1 MSFQF
6 GIDRLL
12 HDDALRRPLSGR
24 RIGVV
29 GHPASVTGTLEHTLY
44 ALARCDDLN
53 VTCALGPQHGMRGDK
68 QDNMIETEDYRD
80 PQLGIPIFSL
90 YGEHRR
96 PTAHMFE
103 PLDVILYDL
112 QDLGCRVYTYVTTL
126 LYVIEEA
133 AKLDKAVWVL
143 DRPNPAGRPIDGLT
157 LRPGWESF
165 VGVAEF
171 PMVHGM
177 TMGELGA
184 WYIAHKQLDVD
195 YRVIEMVDYTP
206 NAGPGYGWPVEARSW
221 VNPSPN
227 AASLNM
233 ARAYGGTVMVE
244 GATLSEGRGT
254 TRSLEVIGAPD
265 LNASALIEEMQRLAP
280 DWLRGCKLRPAWF
293 EPTFHKHA
301 GQLCEGFQIHAELDF
316 YDATQFKSWRVTA
329 LAFKAIRSLYP
340 DYSLWRGLDFKYE
353 YTEGHPAI
361 DIINGSDEL
370 RLWVDDANA
379 TPDDL
384 DRQLVKDLAAWRD
397 VSTGFHLYD

>member
-12 HDDALRRPLSGR
+12 QDERLRRDLIGR

-29 GHPASVTGTLEHTLY
+29 GHPASVTGNLDHSLY
-44 ALARCDDLN
+44 ALAACDDLN

-68 QDNMIETEDYRD
+68 QDNMIETEDYLD
-80 PQLGIPIFSL
+80 PDLGIPIFSL

-96 PTAHMFE
+96 PTPDMLA
-103 PLDVILYDL
+103 PLDVVLYDL
-112 QDLGCRVYTYVTTL
+112 QDLGTRVYTYVTTL
-126 LYVIEEA
+126 LYIIEEA
-133 AKLDKAVWVL
+133 AKHDKAVWVL

-184 WYIAHKQLDVD
+184 WYVDHKKLDVD
-195 YRVIEMVDYTP
+195 YRVIEMSGYTP
-206 NAGPGYGWPVEARSW
+206 NEGPGYGWPISARPW

-233 ARAYGGTVMVE
+233 ARAYGGSVMVE
-244 GATLSEGRGT
+244 GTTLSEGRGT
-254 TRSLEVIGAPD
+254 TRALEVIGAPD
-265 LNASALIEEMQRLAP
+265 LNANDVMAEMQRLAP
-280 DWLRGCKLRPAWF
+280 HWLEGCKLRPAWF

-301 GQLCEGFQIHAELDF
+301 QHLCEGFQIHAELDF
-316 YDATQFKSWRVTA
+316 YDPETFKSWRVTA

-340 DYSLWRGLDFKYE
+340 DYNLWRGLDFKYE
-353 YTEGHPAI
+353 YTEGHLAI
-361 DIINGSDEL
+361 DVINGSDEL
-370 RLWVDDANA
+370 RLWVDDPAA
-379 TPDDL
+379 TADDL
-384 DRQLVKDLAAWRD
+384 DHRLARDLAAWHD
-397 VSTGFHLYD
+397 VSRNYHLYK

>member
-12 HDDALRRPLSGR
+12 HDEALRQDLVGR

-29 GHPASVTGTLEHTLY
+29 GHPASVTGTLDHSLY
-44 ALARCDDLN
+44 ALAACDDLN
-53 VTCALGPQHGMRGDK
+53 ITCALGPQHGMRGDK

-80 PQLGIPIFSL
+80 PDLGIPIFSL

-96 PTAHMFE
+96 PTAHMLE

-112 QDLGCRVYTYVTTL
+112 QDLGTRVYTYVTTL
-126 LYVIEEA
+126 LYIIEEA
-133 AKLDKAVWVL
+133 AKHDKAVWVL

-184 WYIAHKQLDVD
+184 WYIAHKQLDLD
-195 YRVIEMVDYTP
+195 YRVIEMSGYTP
-206 NAGPGYGWPVEARSW
+206 NEGPGYGWPVGARPW

-227 AASLNM
+227 AANLNM

-265 LNASALIEEMQRLAP
+265 LNANDLIAEMQRLAP
-280 DWLRGCKLRPAWF
+280 DWLTGCKLRPAWF

-301 GQLCEGFQIHAELDF
+301 GKLCEGFQIHAELDF
-316 YDATQFKSWRVTA
+316 YDPETFKSWRVTA

-340 DYSLWRGLDFKYE
+340 DYDLWRGLDFKYE

-370 RLWVDDANA
+370 RLWVDDATA
-379 TPDDL
+379 TAEDL
-384 DRQLVKDLAAWRD
+384 DHKLTRDLNAWREA
-397 VSTGFHLYD
+397 SSGHHLYK